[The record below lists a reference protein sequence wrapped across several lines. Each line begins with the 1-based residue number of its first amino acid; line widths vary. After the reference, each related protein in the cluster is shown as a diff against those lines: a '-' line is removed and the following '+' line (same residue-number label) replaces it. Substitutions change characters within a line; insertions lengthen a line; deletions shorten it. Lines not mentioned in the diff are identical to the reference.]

1 MQGLNQLL
9 KSKAQKVRLVQVH
22 RYCQDILQF
31 RQHYQD
37 IPDILQSQIVPQS
50 HQILQDILYQRNR
63 MNQVMNQVLKPS
75 LGQHS
80 LRQYTHLHHQ
90 DLVHPNTQ

>member
-9 KSKAQKVRLVQVH
+9 KSKAQKVRLAQVH
-22 RYCQDILQF
+22 RHCYTPQF
-31 RQHYQD
+31 LRLYHQN

-63 MNQVMNQVLKPS
+63 MNQVMNQVLKPL